1 MTFYRKLLRKSCK
14 KVLGGIVTTF
24 YFNFNMLDIYCQVFI
39 FYIDNTTNYCTF
51 DIFKIMCYNHRKGV
65 EENGKKSYSSH
76 EQ

>member
-1 MTFYRKLLRKSCK
+1 MG
-14 KVLGGIVTTF
+14 LGGLLQLF
-24 YFNFNMLDIYCQVFI
+24 YFILILTCLDIHCQVFI

-51 DIFKIMCYNHRKGV
+51 DIFKIMCYNHEKGV